1 MSKVKFVINS
11 FSTNMIMLLDS
22 TTFYEESSTLYIK
35 DARKIQLNN
44 KMLAFVIHAAMNVA
58 RIVEKNT

>member
-1 MSKVKFVINS
+1 
-11 FSTNMIMLLDS
+11 MLLDS

-58 RIVEKNT
+58 RIVTRVCSLKLSLPPRPK

>member
-1 MSKVKFVINS
+1 MP
-11 FSTNMIMLLDS
+11 LDS

-58 RIVEKNT
+58 RIVEKKYITRVCSLKLSLPPRPK

>member
-1 MSKVKFVINS
+1 MP
-11 FSTNMIMLLDS
+11 LDS

-58 RIVEKNT
+58 CIVEKNT